1 MPVQKKNNGK
11 FIFRI
16 EDTDQK
22 RSIEHGAEALIE
34 AYGAYGIVADEDPFK
49 GGDYGPY
56 IQTERK
62 EIYKKYADELI
73 EKGHA
78 YYCFC
83 SSERLDQVREMQ
95 KANKIKP
102 MYDRHCR
109 AIDIAEAKKR
119 VEAGEPHV
127 IRMKFPTEG
136 ITECED
142 LIYGKIKFHNRDIED
157 QVLVKTT
164 GIPTYHLAVVVDDHL
179 MKIHTAVRGTE
190 WMPSFPKHVK
200 LFEYFGWEMPHFAHV
215 PVILNPDGKGKLSKR
230 HGALPAISYLR
241 KGYLYEAVLN
251 YAMLCG
257 WAPEPE
263 KAHQDEIY
271 SVDELIQLF
280 DFSRVHKAGGRYDQ
294 KKLDYING
302 KHIRNM
308 EIDDFAQRVINW
320 AEQLVLKPFITD
332 QFEDPQPWEA
342 DLKAQVENY
351 LPLWKADLEKF
362 KKALTLEKERITVL
376 SELPYSLAFF
386 YEDSLTWKAEDW
398 NTKNH
403 SFAELADALAEVSG
417 RLEKL
422 FVDNP
427 APPHE
432 AWEAIVR
439 GYADE
444 LAWKHG
450 DMFLAIRS
458 AVTGRL
464 QSPPLLES
472 IEILGWQKAKEFIAQ
487 AVVWLKE
494 KNAN

>member
-1 MPVQKKNNGK
+1 
-11 FIFRI
+11 
-16 EDTDQK
+16 
-22 RSIEHGAEALIE
+22 
-34 AYGAYGIVADEDPFK
+34 
-49 GGDYGPY
+49 
-56 IQTERK
+56 
-62 EIYKKYADELI
+62 
-73 EKGHA
+73 
-78 YYCFC
+78 
-83 SSERLDQVREMQ
+83 
-95 KANKIKP
+95 
-102 MYDRHCR
+102 
-109 AIDIAEAKKR
+109 
-119 VEAGEPHV
+119 
-127 IRMKFPTEG
+127 
-136 ITECED
+136 
-142 LIYGKIKFHNRDIED
+142 
-157 QVLVKTT
+157 
-164 GIPTYHLAVVVDDHL
+164 